1 MATTTTDTPTLEALG
16 LSYSVRGKP
25 LLNGVNISARPGQL
39 VGVIGPNGA
48 GKSTL
53 LRALAGVIRPE
64 SGHIQLSGANAR
76 TVPPAERARAIAL
89 VPQIAPLAHGF
100 TCLELVLMGRYPH
113 MGRFQIE
120 GASDEWIAREA
131 MRQTKTEQFAER
143 TLETLSGGERQ
154 RVFIARALAQQPRV
168 LLLDEPTANLDIL
181 HQLRVLSLVNEW
193 VSRGMTGIAAIHD
206 LNLAARY
213 CDALILL
220 HEGRVIAEGTP
231 EDVITSENVRLAYG
245 VNAEIYRD
253 PQHRL
258 AHPKPH
264 RPRGG
269 RFALQERRNS
279 HLGCSSVAPPRRRP
293 PPRAPESPA
302 KAGAHPPSRAPE
314 SPAPAPSFP
323 RTRES
328 RPHFPNQTTKR
339 PPTT

>member
-1 MATTTTDTPTLEALG
+1 MTTVIAIETPTLEALD
-16 LSYSVRGKP
+16 LSYSIRGNP
-25 LLNGVNISARPGQL
+25 LLNGVNVSARPGQF

-64 SGHIQLSGANAR
+64 SGQIRLSGTDAR
-76 TVPPAERARAIAL
+76 TVTPAERASAIAL

-120 GASDEWIAREA
+120 GVSDERIAREA
-131 MRQTKTEQFAER
+131 MRQTRTEQFADR

-181 HQLRVLSLVNEW
+181 HQLRVLNLVREW
-193 VSRGMTGIAAIHD
+193 VTGGMAAIAAVHD

-213 CDALILL
+213 SDALILL
-220 HEGRVIAEGTP
+220 HQGRVIAEGSP
-231 EDVITSENVRLAYG
+231 EDVITAENVRLAYG

-253 PQHRL
+253 PNTDSL
-258 AHPKPH
+258 TLSLIGPAE
-264 RPRGG
+264 
-269 RFALQERRNS
+269 A
-279 HLGCSSVAPPRRRP
+279 VAPY
-293 PPRAPESPA
+293 
-302 KAGAHPPSRAPE
+302 KNGATA
-314 SPAPAPSFP
+314 
-323 RTRES
+323 T
-328 RPHFPNQTTKR
+328 
-339 PPTT
+339 